1 MLKPVTIEGYD
12 AAHTDACEQVLVT
25 LLRGMGPWKESVF
38 LVGGLTPRYLVKD
51 RPPKIPAHAG
61 TTDVDIVVDLKV
73 LIDTE
78 AYRTL
83 EENLHN
89 MGFVRGTN
97 NKGEK
102 ISWRWQV
109 KADNGDVMLL
119 ELLVDDPEM
128 GARVGPL
135 PTDGNVSAVNIPHA
149 SIVLDMHD
157 VVEVSATLLGDN
169 GIAREAIRHAN
180 LVSFTCLKAFALE
193 HRNER
198 KDAHDLVYCLRYTH
212 ADLAVTAAKFRET
225 LNGKHAEVVRR
236 ALEILRVRFA
246 SDDHAEGHT
255 KDGPVA
261 AAKFELGD
269 NRETREARALVQR
282 DASTLV
288 ERLLALI

>member
-1 MLKPVTIEGYD
+1 MSKPVTIEGYD
-12 AAHTDACEQVLVT
+12 AEHTDACEQVLVT

-51 RPPKIPAHAG
+51 RPPKVPAHAG
-61 TTDVDIVVDLKV
+61 TTDVDVVVDMKV
-73 LIDTE
+73 LVDTE

-109 KADNGDVMLL
+109 KADNGSLMIL

-135 PTDGNVSAVNIPHA
+135 PTDGNISAVNIPHA
-149 SIVLDMHD
+149 SIVMDMHD

-169 GIAREAIRHAN
+169 GIARETIRHAN

-198 KDAHDLVYCLRYTH
+198 KDAHDLVYCLRYAH
-212 ADLAVTAAKFRET
+212 ADLAVAAAKFRDT

-261 AAKFELGD
+261 AAKFEFGD

-282 DASTLV
+282 DASALI